1 MIAVA
6 GLHNVGIP
14 HLTAIVKAPRVK
26 GLHHLALG
34 NAGVQA
40 AVGIGAGV
48 LGVFVGQGGEAV
60 LGLIPG
66 QVLAENFLGLCL
78 RICPG
83 LIGDGGLAGGGA
95 VHRGALRGDEDM
107 AHIHGMGVLGQALL
121 GIVGLVG
128 IEVLLHFLL
137 RGSKAGIDLRVVAAG
152 AVVQVPEGLIVRH
165 RGSGAEV
172 FVDHILR
179 GAVAILL
186 GGLLQI
192 GLNGVQLILKLL
204 GNLEAV
210 LLGGAVH
217 GLIHP
222 PGGQGLLQ
230 EILLPGPVLHHAAGL
245 GVQGLGSV
253 QAEVGGI
260 RAVLAVEILSRQPV
274 VDLQLS
280 IGQHPVSGGG
290 DHPIGS
296 GLYLFLGAG
305 IAALAGHIV
314 GIAVGRD
321 GGLGGLH
328 RAFRG
333 FGAGVQLLVLLP
345 AVHHQH
351 RHNGCHQDHGRC
363 GQGHGRGAAHALLPL
378 RLPGLLGGSLLSR
391 GSLLRSSFLSRSGF
405 LRSRFLSRGGF
416 LGGRS
421 LLGKLRGG
429 FFHGSLLG
437 RSFHGGRLERIF
449 FSAGGTDGLAVF
461 HFSAAILTS
470 FHKQIPLS
478 SRRSPPGV
486 HNPAQFTTFMP
497 GMQGK
502 YRLFTF

>member
-14 HLTAIVKAPRVK
+14 HLAAIVKAPRVK
-26 GLHHLALG
+26 GLHHLALR

-60 LGLIPG
+60 LGLVPG
-66 QVLAENFLGLCL
+66 QVLAENFLGLGL
-78 RICPG
+78 GICPG
-83 LIGDGGLAGGGA
+83 LVGDGGLAGGGA
-95 VHRGALRGDEDM
+95 VYRGALRGDENM
-107 AHIHGMGVLGQALL
+107 AHIHGVGVLGQALL

-165 RGSGAEV
+165 GSPGAEV
-172 FVDHILR
+172 FMDHIFR
-179 GAVAILL
+179 GAVAVFL
-186 GGLLQI
+186 GGLLQA
-192 GLNGVQLILKLL
+192 GLYGVQLILKLL

-210 LLGGAVH
+210 FLGGAVY
-217 GLIHP
+217 GLIHL

-245 GVQGLGSV
+245 AVQGLGSV
-253 QAEVGGI
+253 HAEVGGI
-260 RAVLAVEILSRQPV
+260 RAILAVEILSRQPV

-280 IGQHPVSGGG
+280 VGQHPVSGGS
-290 DHPIGS
+290 DHRIGS

-314 GIAVGRD
+314 GIAVSGD

-328 RAFRG
+328 SGLHSAFRG
-333 FGAGVQLLVLLP
+333 FGAGVQLLVLLL

-363 GQGHGRGAAHALLPL
+363 SQGHGRGAAHALLPL
-378 RLPGLLGGSLLSR
+378 RLPGLLGGNLLSR
-391 GSLLRSSFLSRSGF
+391 GSFLRSSFLRRS
-405 LRSRFLSRGGF
+405 GF

-421 LLGKLRGG
+421 LLGKLRGS
-429 FFHGSLLG
+429 FFHGNFFRRG
-437 RSFHGGRLERIF
+437 FHGSGLDRIF
-449 FSAGGTDGLAVF
+449 FSAGGADGLPVF

-478 SRRSPPGV
+478 SQSSPPGV

-502 YRLFTF
+502 HRLFTF

>member
-34 NAGVQA
+34 NAGVQS

-66 QVLAENFLGLCL
+66 QVLAENFLGLGL
-78 RICPG
+78 RIRPG
-83 LIGDGGLAGGGA
+83 LVGDGGLAGGGA
-95 VHRGALRGDEDM
+95 VYRGALRGDEDM
-107 AHIHGMGVLGQALL
+107 AHIHGVGVLGQALL
-121 GIVGLVG
+121 GIVGLMG

-165 RGSGAEV
+165 RRSGAEV
-172 FVDHILR
+172 FVDHIFR
-179 GAVAILL
+179 GAVAVLL
-186 GGLLQI
+186 GGLLQA
-192 GLNGVQLILKLL
+192 GLYGVQLILKLL

-210 LLGGAVH
+210 FLGGAVY
-217 GLIHP
+217 GLIHL

-253 QAEVGGI
+253 QAEIGGI
-260 RAVLAVEILSRQPV
+260 RAVLGIEILSRQPV

-280 IGQHPVSGGG
+280 VGQHPVSGGG
-290 DHPIGS
+290 NHRIGS

-314 GIAVGRD
+314 GIAVGGD

-328 RAFRG
+328 SGLHSAFRG
-333 FGAGVQLLVLLP
+333 FGAGVQLLVLLL

-351 RHNGCHQDHGRC
+351 RHNGCHQDHGRYS
-363 GQGHGRGAAHALLPL
+363 QGHGRGAAHALLPL
-378 RLPGLLGGSLLSR
+378 RLPGLLGGSLLSS
-391 GSLLRSSFLSRSGF
+391 GSFLG
-405 LRSRFLSRGGF
+405 RGGF

-421 LLGKLRGG
+421 LLGKLRGSFFRG
-429 FFHGSLLG
+429 SLLRVEFHGSG
-437 RSFHGGRLERIF
+437 LERIF
-449 FSAGGTDGLAVF
+449 FSAGGADGLPVF

-502 YRLFTF
+502 HRLFTF

>member
-26 GLHHLALG
+26 GLHHLALR

-48 LGVFVGQGGEAV
+48 LGVFVGQGGKAV
-60 LGLIPG
+60 LGLITG
-66 QVLAENFLGLCL
+66 QVLAENFLGLGL
-78 RICPG
+78 GICPG
-83 LIGDGGLAGGGA
+83 LVGDGGLAGGGA

-107 AHIHGMGVLGQALL
+107 AHIHGMGVLGQALF

-152 AVVQVPEGLIVRH
+152 AIVQVPEGLIIRH
-165 RGSGAEV
+165 RSPGAEV
-172 FVDHILR
+172 FVDHIFR
-179 GAVAILL
+179 GAVAVFL
-186 GGLLQI
+186 GGLLQA
-192 GLNGVQLILKLL
+192 GLYGVQLILKLL

-210 LLGGAVH
+210 LLGGAVY
-217 GLIHP
+217 GLIHL

-280 IGQHPVSGGG
+280 VGQHPVSGSG
-290 DHPIGS
+290 DHPIGG

-314 GIAVGRD
+314 GISVGRD
-321 GGLGGLH
+321 GGLGGL
-328 RAFRG
+328 RSAFRG
-333 FGAGVQLLVLLP
+333 FGAGVQLLVLLL

-363 GQGHGRGAAHALLPL
+363 SQGHGRGAAHALLPL
-378 RLPGLLGGSLLSR
+378 RFPGLLGGSLLSR
-391 GSLLRSSFLSRSGF
+391 GSFLSFLSFLSRSGF
-405 LRSRFLSRGGF
+405 LS
-416 LGGRS
+416 GRS
-421 LLGKLRGG
+421 LLGKLRGC
-429 FFHGSLLG
+429 FFRGDLLG
-437 RSFHGGRLERIF
+437 RSFFGSGLERIV
-449 FSAGGTDGLAVF
+449 FSAGGTDGLPVF

-502 YRLFTF
+502 HRLFTF

>member
-1 MIAVA
+1 MVAVA

-66 QVLAENFLGLCL
+66 QVLAENFLGLGL
-78 RICPG
+78 GIRPG
-83 LIGDGGLAGGGA
+83 LVGDGGLAGGGA
-95 VHRGALRGDEDM
+95 VYRGALRGDEDM

-121 GIVGLVG
+121 GVVGLVG

-152 AVVQVPEGLIVRH
+152 AIVQVPEGLIVRH
-165 RGSGAEV
+165 RSPGAEV
-172 FVDHILR
+172 FVDHIFR
-179 GAVAILL
+179 GAVAVLL
-186 GGLLQI
+186 GSLLQA
-192 GLNGVQLILKLL
+192 GLYGVQLILKLL

-210 LLGGAVH
+210 LLGGAVY
-217 GLIHP
+217 GLIHL

-280 IGQHPVSGGG
+280 VGQHPVSGGG
-290 DHPIGS
+290 DHRIGS

-314 GIAVGRD
+314 GIAVGGD

-328 RAFRG
+328 SGLHSAFRG
-333 FGAGVQLLVLLP
+333 FGAGVQLLLLLL

-363 GQGHGRGAAHALLPL
+363 SQGHGRGAAHALLPL

-391 GSLLRSSFLSRSGF
+391 GGF
-405 LRSRFLSRGGF
+405 LGRSGF

-421 LLGKLRGG
+421 LLGKLRGS
-429 FFHGSLLG
+429 FFRGSLLRVG
-437 RSFHGGRLERIF
+437 FHGGRLERIF
-449 FSAGGTDGLAVF
+449 FSAGGTDGLPVF

-502 YRLFTF
+502 HRLFTF